1 MKTKSNFF
9 ALIAVAIIF
18 TGCSN
23 STDALQNIGGH
34 KEDIVVAKPENRE
47 PRDTDNADRGTDA
60 VFNIGGHKEDI
71 VVAKPE

>member
-9 ALIAVAIIF
+9 ALIAVAVLF

-34 KEDIVVAKPENRE
+34 KEDIVVPRPENKN
-47 PRDTDNADRGTDA
+47 PRDLDNMDRGTDA

-71 VVAKPE
+71 VVPRPE

>member
-9 ALIAVAIIF
+9 ALIAVAVIF

-23 STDALQNIGGH
+23 STDALHNIGGH
-34 KEDIVVAKPENRE
+34 KEDIIVDRPDSRVPK
-47 PRDTDNADRGTDA
+47 DTNGLDRGTDA

-71 VVAKPE
+71 IVDRPD